1 MEETIKSVFFEII
14 EASEKA
20 CREIAQ
26 AAVAATC
33 SVLEAAEAF
42 ARIAQEGH
50 SARDAISSFV
60 DATHE
65 AQQDG

>member
-1 MEETIKSVFFEII
+1 MEKTIISVFFEIN

-20 CREIAQ
+20 TQEISH
-26 AAVAATC
+26 AVAATTC